1 MLKKRGYL
9 YLGIAAIML
18 LLALVNSIGR
28 RLRYRRWLSLR
39 DGAYCIGF
47 APDLD

>member
-1 MLKKRGYL
+1 MLKKIGYL

-18 LLALVNSIGR
+18 LLALVDSIGR
-28 RLRYRRWLSLR
+28 RRRYRRWVSLR
-39 DGAYCIGF
+39 VGAYCIGF